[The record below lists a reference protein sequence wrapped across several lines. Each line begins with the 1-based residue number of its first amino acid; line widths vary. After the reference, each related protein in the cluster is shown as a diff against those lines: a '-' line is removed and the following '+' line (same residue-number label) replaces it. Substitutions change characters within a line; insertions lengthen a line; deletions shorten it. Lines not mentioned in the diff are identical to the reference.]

1 MPFKSNFLI
10 QVQAVKHTEITGFSV
25 RHFFPVITVY
35 CISLISIPFFLRFFL
50 WRFKYRKFLH
60 LHSLFQIFLLF
71 FYHFMNFFKIP
82 TCKFQIKIF
91 SCGIVYSLFQ
101 FSQYIRISSMFYK
114 MFRRKFY
121 KNIIFNIIHFIIGK
135 NILMSCTFRLIIINN
150 ESYETLHIS
159 FKRFRFNSYFYAE
172 LKSCTKTFV

>member
-101 FSQYIRISSMFYK
+101 FSQYIRISSMLYQ
-114 MFRRKFY
+114 MF
-121 KNIIFNIIHFIIGK
+121 
-135 NILMSCTFRLIIINN
+135 
-150 ESYETLHIS
+150 
-159 FKRFRFNSYFYAE
+159 
-172 LKSCTKTFV
+172 